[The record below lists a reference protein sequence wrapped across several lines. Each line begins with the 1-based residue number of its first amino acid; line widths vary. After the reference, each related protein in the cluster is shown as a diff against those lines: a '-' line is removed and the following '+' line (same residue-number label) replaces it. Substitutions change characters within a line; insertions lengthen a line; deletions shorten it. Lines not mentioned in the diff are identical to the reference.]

1 LHSVQNG
8 VGRDLLENLA
18 ALGAALVVAAEPLEH
33 HAGRL
38 ALVGARRV
46 LRPDGLVQRVVLG
59 DLVGAGRAEETDSWY
74 MDGGRE
80 VEQPGIGR
88 HNQITFGD
96 QRAELPDR
104 NPDDLPARHVRDG
117 AERP

>member
-1 LHSVQNG
+1 M
-8 VGRDLLENLA
+8 
-18 ALGAALVVAAEPLEH
+18 
-33 HAGRL
+33 
-38 ALVGARRV
+38 GARRV

-59 DLVGAGRAEETDSWY
+59 DLVGVGRAEETDGRH

-96 QRAELPDR
+96 QRAELPDQ
-104 NPDDLPARHVRDG
+104 NPDDLPAQHVRDG